1 MARKLKMTKKC
12 IAARRRYKAKK
23 AGAPTGTRK
32 RKRPRRG
39 AGQFGLGIKHRYVI
53 QGKKRYP
60 LKKRVKSTMRDYT
73 RRISPG
79 KYNLRTGKMG
89 AGLRRKRRGRGR
101 GRGRGPRGA
110 GFWEDL
116 GKSFEWVGNAA
127 LTALPF
133 IAAAL

>member
-1 MARKLKMTKKC
+1 MMT
-12 IAARRRYKAKK
+12 
-23 AGAPTGTRK
+23 GLGVPD
-32 RKRPRRG
+32 
-39 AGQFGLGIKHRYVI
+39 FGLGIKHKYVT

-60 LKKRVKSTMRDYT
+60 LKKRVKSSMRDYT

-79 KYNLRTGKMG
+79 KYNLATGKMG
-89 AGLRRKRRGRGR
+89 SGLRKKRRRKGRGR

-133 IAAAL
+133 IAAVL

>member
-1 MARKLKMTKKC
+1 
-12 IAARRRYKAKK
+12 
-23 AGAPTGTRK
+23 
-32 RKRPRRG
+32 
-39 AGQFGLGIKHRYVI
+39 
-53 QGKKRYP
+53 
-60 LKKRVKSTMRDYT
+60 MRDYT

-89 AGLRRKRRGRGR
+89 SGLRKKRRGR